1 MSTSHPAQTPT
12 RNHDNGS
19 VPDTTLLESVNEIR
33 DMLSEILSL
42 TRSNSIRSSY
52 PPSSSRGSDLHDD
65 LFTVFAEEV
74 STMSLSAVPN
84 VTPLEDAG
92 LPDEPA
98 VVLSDDSSLDPSSV
112 YKNQELLLSC
122 MKSVVQLQEDTEQ
135 FLLRGENSCPVP
147 AISYLEVLEDNNKHT
162 VQNNR
167 HTEQNEEIVTQD
179 GMSADVRMM
188 ADCESSLLS
197 PTLDHNTVYKL
208 EFSDLESLSNVSDTE
223 YTRELETADL
233 QINKD
238 PLNTEPDGYFSQT
251 VLSCC
256 DLSEDQDNVDII
268 DNSDNVDIV
277 GNVGNNADNS
287 DTVSCTESQS
297 EEEFMTAPP
306 SLLGSQES
314 LLAPESHFSRS
325 RDLQVDDREMN
336 ISWMMRKIEVL
347 LRSDRVISSNVEHIR
362 NCLTDLS
369 QREHPNVSPGIVI
382 APVDCVV

>member
-1 MSTSHPAQTPT
+1 
-12 RNHDNGS
+12 
-19 VPDTTLLESVNEIR
+19 
-33 DMLSEILSL
+33 MLSEILSL

-74 STMSLSAVPN
+74 STMSLSAIPN
-84 VTPLEDAG
+84 VSPLEDAG
-92 LPDEPA
+92 LPSVPA
-98 VVLSDDSSLDPSSV
+98 VVPSEQSSRDPSSV

-135 FLLRGENSCPVP
+135 FLLRGENSCQVPV
-147 AISYLEVLEDNNKHT
+147 ISYLEVLEDSNEHIA
-162 VQNNR
+162 
-167 HTEQNEEIVTQD
+167 QNEEIVTQD
-179 GMSADVRMM
+179 SMSDEGRMM

-223 YTRELETADL
+223 YTKELETADI

-251 VLSCC
+251 VHS
-256 DLSEDQDNVDII
+256 DLDTADNVD
-268 DNSDNVDIV
+268 
-277 GNVGNNADNS
+277 NANNS

-297 EEEFMTAPP
+297 EDEFLTAPP

-314 LLAPESHFSRS
+314 LLAPESHLSRS
-325 RDLQVDDREMN
+325 RGLQVDDRERD
-336 ISWMMRKIEVL
+336 ISWMMRKIEEL
-347 LRSDRVISSNVEHIR
+347 LRSDRVISSNVENIR
-362 NCLTDLS
+362 NCLNDLS

-382 APVDCVV
+382 ATFDCLV

>member
-1 MSTSHPAQTPT
+1 MSTSHPAQTPI
-12 RNHDNGS
+12 RHHDNGS

-74 STMSLSAVPN
+74 SAMALSAVPV
-84 VTPLEDAG
+84 VTPLEYAG
-92 LPDEPA
+92 LPDA
-98 VVLSDDSSLDPSSV
+98 VVPHEKTSRDPSSV

-147 AISYLEVLEDNNKHT
+147 AISYLEVLEDNNENT
-162 VQNNR
+162 VQNNK

-179 GMSADVRMM
+179 GMSDDGRMM
-188 ADCESSLLS
+188 AVCERSLLS

-251 VLSCC
+251 VLSCY

-277 GNVGNNADNS
+277 GNVGINADNS

-325 RDLQVDDREMN
+325 RDLQVDEREKN
-336 ISWMMRKIEVL
+336 IGWMMVKIEEL

-369 QREHPNVSPGIVI
+369 QREHPNVSPGIVK
-382 APVDCVV
+382 